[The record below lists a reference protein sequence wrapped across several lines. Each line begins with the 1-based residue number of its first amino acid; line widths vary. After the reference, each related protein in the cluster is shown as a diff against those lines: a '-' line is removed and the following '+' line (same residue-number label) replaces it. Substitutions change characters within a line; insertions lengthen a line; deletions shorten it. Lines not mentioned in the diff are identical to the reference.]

1 MPETLL
7 RLREAADRLNI
18 TYQRAAELV
27 RQGLMPGV
35 VRLGR
40 QIRINPERLNEF
52 IDAGG
57 KALSGGW
64 RKEPR

>member
-7 RLREAADRLNI
+7 RLREAADPLNI

-57 KALSGGW
+57 KALPGGW
-64 RKEPR
+64 RKERR

>member
-57 KALSGGW
+57 KALPGGW
-64 RKEPR
+64 RKERR